1 MREEGDAAVTV
12 SFLTEPHDHRDDLL
26 QDVRHGLTAHHKYL
40 PSKYFYD
47 AVGSK
52 LFEQITELPEY
63 YLTRAEAEIIGEH
76 ADELMAQLQPDEMLE
91 LGSGSSTKTQ
101 MLIEA
106 MYRSGPGRRYVPI
119 DISEDALREAAVDLC
134 ELYTWL
140 EIEGL
145 VGDYVADLAKIRR
158 RGRRLIIFLGST
170 VGNYEPT
177 MRYSLLR
184 SVAAALGPG
193 DSFLLG
199 VDLVKDERTMVAAYD
214 DSAGVSAAFNL
225 NILRV
230 VNRELD
236 GDIPLDA
243 FEHVTR
249 FDTELSC
256 MAQSLRATRPVVA
269 NLKALDLAVTFNEGE
284 EIHTEVS
291 CKFTKEQVER
301 DFDAVG
307 MRVDRWLTDS
317 KTRFALVLG
326 SHA

>member
-1 MREEGDAAVTV
+1 M
-12 SFLTEPHDHRDDLL
+12 SYLTEPHDHREDLL

-63 YLTRAEAEIIGEH
+63 YLTRAEAEIIREH
-76 ADELMAQLQPDEMLE
+76 ADELMAELQPDELLE

-119 DISEDALREAAVDLC
+119 DISEDALREAAG
-134 ELYTWL
+134 ELRGRYTWL

-184 SVAAALGPG
+184 SVAAALAPG

-199 VDLVKDERTMVAAYD
+199 VDLVKDEPTMVAAYD
-214 DSAGVSAAFNL
+214 DSAGVSAEFNL

-243 FEHVTR
+243 FKHVTR
-249 FDTELSC
+249 FDVELSC

-269 NLKALDLAVTFNEGE
+269 NLRKLDLAVTFHEGE

-291 CKFTKEQVER
+291 CKFAREQVGR
-301 DFDAVG
+301 DFEAVG
-307 MRVDRWLTDS
+307 MRVDQWLTDS
-317 KTRFALVLG
+317 KGRFALALG